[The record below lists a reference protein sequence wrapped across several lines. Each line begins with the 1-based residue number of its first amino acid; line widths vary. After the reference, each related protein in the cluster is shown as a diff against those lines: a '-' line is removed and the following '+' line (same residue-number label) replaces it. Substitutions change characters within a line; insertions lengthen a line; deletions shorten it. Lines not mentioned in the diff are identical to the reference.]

1 MNKRTILVVDDDKN
15 LLHGLAVHL
24 EANDY
29 DVLLATNIN
38 TAVNAALR
46 RKVDF
51 IVLDLEL
58 PDGDGYEVIDRLRTE
73 RPEKCYRVIVLS
85 ARKKSTFR
93 ARPLDAHVCE
103 FFQKPVDIY
112 EVLAAIHKAV
122 PSGAASAA

>member
-1 MNKRTILVVDDDKN
+1 MTKRTILVVDDDKN

-38 TAVNAALR
+38 TAVNAATR
-46 RKVDF
+46 KKVDL

-58 PDGDGYEVIDRLRTE
+58 PDGEGYEVIDRLKTQQPDKIYRT
-73 RPEKCYRVIVLS
+73 VILS
-85 ARKKSTFR
+85 TRMESTFR
-93 ARPLDAHVCE
+93 ARPLNAYVYG

-112 EVLAAIHKAV
+112 VVLAAIHKAV
-122 PSGAASAA
+122 PAGVAYAV